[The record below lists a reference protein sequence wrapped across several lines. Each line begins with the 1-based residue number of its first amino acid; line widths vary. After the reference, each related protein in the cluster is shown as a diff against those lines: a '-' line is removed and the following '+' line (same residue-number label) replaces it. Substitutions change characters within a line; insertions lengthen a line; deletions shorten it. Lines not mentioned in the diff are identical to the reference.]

1 MNRPVL
7 YIAIITLFLAA
18 SGLLLAGGER
28 VITRPQVATATNA
41 PVSEKTNTRFSELSS
56 RQEYIDEFKS
66 VMLEW
71 LNGYS
76 KFERALPNF
85 KNDIL
90 FTKDANWHLEIKNN
104 LIEMTTAAEKM
115 ESLPPPPLE
124 LKELNQNLLGIAQS
138 TKNLE
143 ESWILMTSNPGDPTY
158 SDGISGAINDINLYF
173 NLIVEE
179 LENISS

>member
-7 YIAIITLFLAA
+7 YIVIITLLLAA
-18 SGLLLAGGER
+18 SGLLLVAGEPLN
-28 VITRPQVATATNA
+28 TQPQSAKATNI
-41 PVSEKTNTRFSELSS
+41 PVPIKTNTPIYEVSS
-56 RQEYIDEFKS
+56 QQEYVDAFKS

-115 ESLPPPPLE
+115 ESLPSPPLE
-124 LKELNQNLLGIAQS
+124 LQELNEYVLGIAQS
-138 TKNLE
+138 TKLLE
-143 ESWILMTSNPGDPTY
+143 QSWALMTSNPGDPTY
-158 SDGISGAINDINLYF
+158 SDGISNSIEDINLYF
-173 NLIVEE
+173 NLMIGE
-179 LENISS
+179 LDHISP

>member
-1 MNRPVL
+1 MNRPAL
-7 YIAIITLFLAA
+7 YIAIITLVLAA
-18 SGLLLAGGER
+18 SGFLAVSGARRNVETQD
-28 VITRPQVATATNA
+28 VILTST
-41 PVSEKTNTRFSELSS
+41 PVPTKISTPISDESA
-56 RQEYIDEFKS
+56 RQEYEAAFKS

-104 LIEMTTAAEKM
+104 LIEMTTAADKM
-115 ESLPPPPLE
+115 ESLPPPPPE
-124 LKELNQNLLGIAQS
+124 LKELNQHLLGIAQS

-143 ESWILMTSNPGDPTY
+143 QSWILMTSNPGDPTY
-158 SDGISGAINDINLYF
+158 SDGISGAIDEINLYF
-173 NLIVEE
+173 NLLIEE
-179 LENISS
+179 LEEIYS

>member
-1 MNRPVL
+1 MNRPIL
-7 YIAIITLFLAA
+7 YIAIITLLLAA
-18 SGLLLAGGER
+18 SGLLLEGGER
-28 VITRPQVATATNA
+28 VITQPQIATATNV
-41 PVSEKTNTRFSELSS
+41 PVSTKTKTPISEVSS
-56 RQEYIDEFKS
+56 RQEYVDAFKS

-76 KFERALPNF
+76 KFERALPNY

-104 LIEMTTAAEKM
+104 LIEMTAAAEKM

-124 LKELNQNLLGIAQS
+124 LKKLNQNLLGIAES

-143 ESWILMTSNPGDPTY
+143 ESWVLMTSNPGDPTY
-158 SDGISGAINDINLYF
+158 SDGIRDAINDLNLYF
-173 NLIVEE
+173 NLIIEE
-179 LENISS
+179 LENIS